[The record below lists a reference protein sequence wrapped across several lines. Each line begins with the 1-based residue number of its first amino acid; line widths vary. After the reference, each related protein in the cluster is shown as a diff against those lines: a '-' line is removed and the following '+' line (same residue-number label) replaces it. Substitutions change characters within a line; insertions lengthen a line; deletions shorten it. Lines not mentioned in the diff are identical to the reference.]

1 MDNEIEGP
9 LLTYDQMSGNDSLS
23 CINSLVTKMIV
34 IDHRNIPCRAVAA
47 SGADVATGHG
57 GGAGPASS
65 PWLAHREQWTVDGT
79 EFQDAE
85 VACGS
90 WTRVLRSQVSL
101 PPPVAVVMERLP
113 NDRALFHKETFW
125 H

>member
-1 MDNEIEGP
+1 MWR
-9 LLTYDQMSGNDSLS
+9 QVM
-23 CINSLVTKMIV
+23 
-34 IDHRNIPCRAVAA
+34 
-47 SGADVATGHG
+47 G

-79 EFQDAE
+79 EFHDAE

-125 H
+125 HCLTVLSENWQISSVFFHIKSASKTN